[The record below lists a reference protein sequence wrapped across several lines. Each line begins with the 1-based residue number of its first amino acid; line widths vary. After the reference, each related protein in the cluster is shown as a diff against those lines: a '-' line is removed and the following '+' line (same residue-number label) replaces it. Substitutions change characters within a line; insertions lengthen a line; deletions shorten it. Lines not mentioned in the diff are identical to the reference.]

1 MVSSLFA
8 FANNVALIIV
18 SAVLALKVHS
28 AHVRS
33 WKGLHDGRNEDAVL
47 VPSDEDISV
56 ADETNGHYVSFFR
69 SFFQSKKY
77 LIVTWLVIRCS
88 FFFIPARRDSLYDLF
103 PLTLFLFFNSLSIPS
118 HDRPTLVLLFYLL

>member
-18 SAVLALKVHS
+18 SAVLALKVYS

-33 WKGLHDGRNEDAVL
+33 WKGLHGDGRNEDAVL

-56 ADETNGHYVSFFR
+56 ADETNGHYVSLFL
-69 SFFQSKKY
+69 SFFLSIEKIFDCR
-77 LIVTWLVIRCS
+77 LACH
-88 FFFIPARRDSLYDLF
+88 
-103 PLTLFLFFNSLSIPS
+103 TLFFLFHSSTTRFI
-118 HDRPTLVLLFYLL
+118 V